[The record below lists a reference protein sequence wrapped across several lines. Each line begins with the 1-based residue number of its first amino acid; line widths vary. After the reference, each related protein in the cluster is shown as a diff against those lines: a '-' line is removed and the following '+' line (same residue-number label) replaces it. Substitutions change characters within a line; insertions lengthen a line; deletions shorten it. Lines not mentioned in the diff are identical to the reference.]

1 MQSVTISV
9 IIPIYNVAPYLEECV
24 DSVLRQTY
32 TDFECILVD
41 DGSTDECPAICDRY
55 ALLDPRVVVVHKKNG
70 GLSDAR
76 NAGLEIARG
85 KYIEFLDGDDWV
97 DDTLLE
103 VQLRAMEEYGAQIA
117 STTFA
122 ETELEP
128 SHIVHCGDGE
138 TMMMDYLREIKYG
151 MKGLTGWSACCK
163 LFDRSLLEG
172 FRFEKGRKYEDLFG
186 IPYVVFRC
194 PRMVVMDDLMYH
206 YRIREH
212 SIMADTR
219 VQTHPDLVDADEKLV
234 AYCREKN
241 IMPDAVIFFA
251 VNHLYENFCREKRN
265 GADGSAP
272 FIVALRGFIRK
283 HFVQIMKHPEVES
296 IKKIRFGELALFGSI
311 RLPMREL

>member
-1 MQSVTISV
+1 MQSGTISV
-9 IIPIYNVAPYLEECV
+9 IVPIYNVAPYLEECV

-32 TDFECILVD
+32 TNLECILVD

-55 ALLDPRVVVVHKKNG
+55 AGQDSRVVVIHKKNG

-76 NAGLEIARG
+76 NAGLEVAKG
-85 KYIEFLDGDDWV
+85 AYIEFLDSDDWI

-103 VQLRAMEEYGAQIA
+103 VQLRAMEEYGAQIV
-117 STTFA
+117 STTLA
-122 ETELEP
+122 DIVVEP
-128 SHIVHCGDGE
+128 SHIIHCDEGK
-138 TMMMDYLREIKYG
+138 TMMLDYLQQIKYG
-151 MKGLTGWSACCK
+151 MKGQTGWSACCK

-206 YRIREH
+206 YRMREN
-212 SIMADTR
+212 SIMSDTK
-219 VQTHPDLVDADEKLV
+219 VQTHPDLVDAEEKLV

-241 IMPDAVIFFA
+241 IQPDEVLLFA
-251 VNHLYENFCREKRN
+251 VDHLYENFCREKRN
-265 GADGSAP
+265 GATGSTPYVA
-272 FIVALRGFIRK
+272 ALRGFVRK
-283 HFVQIMKHPEVES
+283 HFMQIMKHPKVELM
-296 IKKIRFGELALFGSI
+296 KKIRFGELALFGSI